1 MKQESSR
8 ELTRSDDYGNFLT
21 ADKILLR
28 HMSKGSIGSL
38 LDLSCQASVDNRSK
52 REVEARL
59 QDSSSRRQE
68 AVPNVHI
75 DGLRYRWQIALWLS
89 TPGMMGLGIS
99 DRCAAG
105 NAAASRTLDMDS
117 CQTPGNTQ
125 RLACCK

>member
-1 MKQESSR
+1 MRQESAR

-28 HMSKGSIGSL
+28 HMSKESIGSL
-38 LDLSCQASVDNRSK
+38 LDLSCQASVGNRSK

-75 DGLRYRWQIALWLS
+75 DGLRVQVA
-89 TPGMMGLGIS
+89 
-99 DRCAAG
+99 DR
-105 NAAASRTLDMDS
+105 SLVEH
-117 CQTPGNTQ
+117 P
-125 RLACCK
+125 